1 MKYIIND
8 KVIYDESAQTL
19 SRDNT
24 IISLTLP
31 CSQLLSVFIKKQ
43 NIVISR
49 DYLLEKVWG
58 KLGRVSP
65 TIT

>member
-58 KLGRVSP
+58 N
-65 TIT
+65 